1 MTNKYTFYNSFV
13 DYHGKTSTLDM
24 NFEAENLEE
33 VLDRFEQFL
42 AGCGFVLDGH
52 LAIVNED
59 GEDCSEE
66 LNSYLDDLEAE
77 QRSEDRYSI
86 DRFDSL
92 HSEK

>member
-1 MTNKYTFYNSFV
+1 MTNKFTFYNSFV

-24 NFEAENLEE
+24 SFEAENLEE
-33 VLDRFEQFL
+33 VLDHFEQFL

-52 LAIVNED
+52 LAVVNED
-59 GEDCSEE
+59 GEFDEE
-66 LNSYLDDLEAE
+66 EMNSYLNDLEAQ
-77 QRSEDRYSI
+77 QRNEERYSI